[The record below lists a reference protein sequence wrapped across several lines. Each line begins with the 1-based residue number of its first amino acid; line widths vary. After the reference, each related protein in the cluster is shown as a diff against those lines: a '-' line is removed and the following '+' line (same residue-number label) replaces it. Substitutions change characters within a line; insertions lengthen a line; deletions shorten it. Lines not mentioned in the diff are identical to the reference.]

1 MDLRARRLA
10 GMAAELAGD
19 LQDGVAC
26 AVCGS
31 PEHPVPARSDDRVD
45 DATERRAAEAVDA
58 AAARLETAQVAVT
71 DAANDVLRLTTV
83 CGDSPDEATL
93 RAESAAL
100 SDRAAHSGRAAESL
114 PGLQAALATADEA
127 LVAAEAAQVDARDA
141 LQASE
146 RQAAASAATAT
157 GLHERLQ
164 AAETTDLA
172 GRLAG
177 LRKAI
182 AALEAYRRAL
192 EVLGDA
198 RESREQA
205 RTDCLEQAVAAGFEG
220 TEQAQLAVRTAE
232 QLREL
237 VDEVRRHDD
246 ALASTRTALADP
258 DLDVALQPAADPDA
272 AAQLVAAAVQRAQT
286 AHALQIRLGSRLADA
301 RSAVERAALLEKE
314 SAPLREQA
322 AMLDSLAELAAG
334 GAGNRLRMSLSAF
347 VLAARLEQVAARASV
362 RLAAMTSGRYTLHH
376 TDEVSD
382 ARRKHGLGLAVRDV
396 WTGAERSTAS
406 LSGGETFMTSLAL
419 ALGLADVAAEEAGG
433 RRIDALFIDEGF
445 GTLDDQALDRVMEVI
460 DGLRGGGRLVG
471 VVSHVAELRRR
482 VPAQLHVRRSE
493 SGSTLHVH
501 VPVG

>member
-1 MDLRARRLA
+1 V
-10 GMAAELAGD
+10 AEGA
-19 LQDGVAC
+19 
-26 AVCGS
+26 
-31 PEHPVPARSDDRVD
+31 
-45 DATERRAAEAVDA
+45 
-58 AAARLETAQVAVT
+58 
-71 DAANDVLRLTTV
+71 LT
-83 CGDSPDEATL
+83 
-93 RAESAAL
+93 
-100 SDRAAHSGRAAESL
+100 
-114 PGLQAALATADEA
+114 Q
-127 LVAAEAAQVDARDA
+127 ARDA

-146 RQAAASAATAT
+146 RQVAAATAT
-157 GLHERLQ
+157 AAGLHERLQ
-164 AAETTDLA
+164 AAETTDLT
-172 GRLAG
+172 GRVAT
-177 LRKAI
+177 LRRSI

-205 RTDCLEQAVAAGFEG
+205 RTDCLEQAVAAGFESA
-220 TEQAQLAVRTAE
+220 ERAQLAVRTTE
-232 QLREL
+232 QLGEL

-246 ALASTRTALADP
+246 GLASTRTALADP
-258 DLDVALQPAADPDA
+258 DLDVALEPVADPDGA
-272 AAQLVAAAVQRAQT
+272 AHLVAEAVHRAQT
-286 AHALQIRLGSRLADA
+286 AHALDVRLRSRLAEA
-301 RSAVERAALLEKE
+301 RAAVERAAILEKE
-314 SAPLREQA
+314 AAPLRDQA
-322 AMLDSLAELAAG
+322 AMLESLAELAAG
-334 GAGNRLRMSLSAF
+334 GAGNRLRMSLSSF

-396 WTGAERSTAS
+396 WTGAERPTAS

-482 VPAQLHVRRSE
+482 VPAQLHVLRSE
-493 SGSTLHVH
+493 SGSTLQMH